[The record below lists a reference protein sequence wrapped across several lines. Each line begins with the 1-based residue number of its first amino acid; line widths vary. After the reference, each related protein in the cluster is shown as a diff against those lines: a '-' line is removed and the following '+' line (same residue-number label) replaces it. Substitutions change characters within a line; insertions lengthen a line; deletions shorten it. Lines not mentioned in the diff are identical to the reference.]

1 LPGKNFYGWQ
11 FKLEDHRKCTQIDA
25 GLFLPYSLAA
35 AADAMTPV
43 EPVRSRGM
51 NLPGLVIVFIIILVV
66 FYMAGYPVP
75 PILLRAIYAVII
87 ILLIVIVLQAFGLLG
102 PGPAMRI
109 TP

>member
-1 LPGKNFYGWQ
+1 
-11 FKLEDHRKCTQIDA
+11 
-25 GLFLPYSLAA
+25 
-35 AADAMTPV
+35 MTPV
-43 EPVRSRGM
+43 ELVRSRGM
-51 NLPGLVIVFIIILVV
+51 NLPGLVVVFIMILVV

-109 TP
+109 TPRQEREQTSHQDQIPTFEAIFILLR

>member
-1 LPGKNFYGWQ
+1 
-11 FKLEDHRKCTQIDA
+11 
-25 GLFLPYSLAA
+25 
-35 AADAMTPV
+35 
-43 EPVRSRGM
+43 
-51 NLPGLVIVFIIILVV
+51 
-66 FYMAGYPVP
+66 MAGYPVP